1 MSTFHLVIVAPS
13 RKMLEFEAVSI
24 SVPGEAGYIGVREG
38 REPVLVSLNVG
49 VIHVVTSDGKSLY
62 FGVTGGFFEMIED
75 EATVLADAL
84 ITESAAS
91 LPEHLKG
98 RKLTI
103 PAEFASEVQKSDLAG
118 ALLRRKMDQNEH

>member
-24 SVPGEAGYIGVREG
+24 TVPGEAGYIGVREG
-38 REPVLVSLNVG
+38 REPVLVSLKVG
-49 VIHVVTSDGKSLY
+49 VIHVITSDGTALY
-62 FGVTGGFFEMIED
+62 FGVTGGFFEMIEN

-84 ITESAAS
+84 ILEDAAS
-91 LPEHLKG
+91 MAEHLKG

-103 PAEFASEVQKSDLAG
+103 PAEFASEVQKIDLAS
-118 ALLRRKMDQNEH
+118 ALLRRKTDQVEH